1 MDDVLK
7 DFSKEYHPLLKELFH
22 DSEWGLE
29 LRRSGDHAVI
39 RNREEISFAYE
50 LILKNVEGLPEQ
62 ADGADILLG
71 ELSRDGDS
79 YALSADLDRD
89 EAEELEHMQLHFS
102 DLEIRAWPVR
112 ANIRM
117 MSRNPWEA
125 LGQLCYGIVRKEEVF
140 PNLVNFA
147 ERALLPLMAE
157 VSAICWWN
165 PFQIARFD
173 ELRRILPR
181 ELHRYLEQMERTD
194 NQWKR
199 YWRHRDRLV
208 NRLNR
213 SQYEHIWL
221 ELWEKI
227 AETQM
232 GYPAREEA
240 NTELEEQ
247 ITAAL
252 HRMGYEGA
260 FPDFSRKGCIRK
272 TRLLGRY
279 LIRRGTNAAFHIRVS
294 GSPCGDGVSLYCLCG
309 TELLQDGKEP
319 VGIERCAFRDGGRRF
334 LVSMNAWNI
343 AREELPARLRM
354 AAKRAELEP
363 LNRQDQKIEG
373 GISNFKAI
381 LLMFLLFG
389 GLFSV
394 LYTLGMVLVSG
405 VTAAIAGG
413 MDALWEMVRAYPW
426 LQMLGGTW
434 LLSGI
439 PFAVLMI
446 IMLRE

>member
-1 MDDVLK
+1 MDDVLR
-7 DFSKEYHPLLKELFH
+7 DFSKEYHTLLKELLH
-22 DSEWGLE
+22 ESEWGLE

-71 ELSRDGDS
+71 ELSREGDG

-102 DLEIRAWPVR
+102 DLEIRVWPVR
-112 ANIRM
+112 TNIRM
-117 MSRNPWEA
+117 MNKNPWEA
-125 LGQLCYGIVRKEEVF
+125 LGRLCYGIVRKEEVF
-140 PNLVNFA
+140 PNLVNAA

-181 ELHRYLEQMERTD
+181 ELHPYLEKMERAD
-194 NQWKR
+194 NRWKR

-213 SQYEHIWL
+213 SRYEHIWL

-232 GYPAREEA
+232 EYPCREEA

-247 ITAAL
+247 ITAEL
-252 HRMGYEGA
+252 HRMGYDGA

-272 TRLLGRY
+272 TRLQGRY
-279 LIRRGTNAAFHIRVS
+279 LIRRGTNAAFHIRVN
-294 GSPCGDGVSLYCLCG
+294 GSPCGDGVSLCCLCG
-309 TELLQDGKEP
+309 TELLPDGKEP

-363 LNRQDQKIEG
+363 FNRQERKIEG
-373 GISNFKAI
+373 GISNFKAF

-446 IMLRE
+446 IFLRK